1 MIPERAVVFPLSER
15 KKHSSCPSD
24 ATPGANRTARVDQAL
39 HGDGSSWFRRG
50 WLRLSEAR
58 WLLSL
63 RFGWVKAEN
72 IPKHIETG
80 GDGRQFGRVV
90 FVRFFGNFQL
100 ISHDIARNTHRPK
113 MRKSSRCVAQSC
125 SGSEHIRRYWWSGYD
140 SSSGW
145 VTCEFYLVR
154 YEIWIQPPQSQV
166 SEARQ
171 AILHLRTQG
180 PSCWLYKFPKWRN
193 AVSHPIFFTSCST
206 CIQDIQVL
214 LLKFSFTLLSHT
226 RPHCQVLWLKDKR
239 EIGNIGLGGGYF
251 GTTGAWIKEGS
262 KHDCLD
268 GKHTIFSGWVAYITS
283 CDLV

>member
-1 MIPERAVVFPLSER
+1 MTSI
-15 KKHSSCPSD
+15 K
-24 ATPGANRTARVDQAL
+24 
-39 HGDGSSWFRRG
+39 RG
-50 WLRLSEAR
+50 EVTFESKI
-58 WLLSL
+58 
-63 RFGWVKAEN
+63 GWVKAEN

-154 YEIWIQPPQSQV
+154 YEISIQPRNHKWAKPDQWYFTCEHKAQV
-166 SEARQ
+166 VGYINFLSGEM
-171 AILHLRTQG
+171 L
-180 PSCWLYKFPKWRN
+180 FPM
-193 AVSHPIFFTSCST
+193 PFFTSCST

-214 LLKFSFTLLSHT
+214 LLKFSFTLFSHT
-226 RPHCQVLWLKDKR
+226 RLMPGAVKR
-239 EIGNIGLGGGYF
+239 QPEHLDLEVRILEQ
-251 GTTGAWIKEGS
+251 GA
-262 KHDCLD
+262 
-268 GKHTIFSGWVAYITS
+268 F
-283 CDLV
+283 